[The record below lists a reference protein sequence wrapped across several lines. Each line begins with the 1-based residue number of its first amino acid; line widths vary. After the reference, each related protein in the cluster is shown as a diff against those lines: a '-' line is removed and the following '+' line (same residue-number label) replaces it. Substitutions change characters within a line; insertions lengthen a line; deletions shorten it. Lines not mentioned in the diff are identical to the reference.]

1 MFYFR
6 LICVLRPSVSASKLS
21 SPACHSP
28 RGFLISL
35 CSNDYFF
42 VIPTSCRWHLV
53 QSFCDHPCLQASFHP
68 RLAAKSLRRD
78 GDSNP
83 GNPFGVYTLSRRASS
98 TTRASLLTPKTH
110 FLGYPQRGFFK
121 IGYKITTNYSYTQV
135 FWQLFFILLHFFVDY
150 LHISKKNTTF
160 APRINEKFV
169 ND

>member
-1 MFYFR
+1 MPKDISPMGFGHCLASQFPGS
-6 LICVLRPSVSASKLS
+6 LRRDGDFS
-21 SPACHSP
+21 
-28 RGFLISL
+28 
-35 CSNDYFF
+35 
-42 VIPTSCRWHLV
+42 VIPTVCHGHPV
-53 QSFCDHPCLQASFHP
+53 QSFDHVCPL
-68 RLAAKSLRRD
+68 KKVLRRD

-110 FLGYPQRGFFK
+110 FSGYPQRGFFK

>member
-1 MFYFR
+1 M
-6 LICVLRPSVSASKLS
+6 
-21 SPACHSP
+21 
-28 RGFLISL
+28 
-35 CSNDYFF
+35 
-42 VIPTSCRWHLV
+42 
-53 QSFCDHPCLQASFHP
+53 FCDHPCLQASFHP
-68 RLAAKSLRRD
+68 RLAAKSLRRDGDSNPGNPFGVYTLSKSLRRD

-160 APRINEKFV
+160 APRINEKIV